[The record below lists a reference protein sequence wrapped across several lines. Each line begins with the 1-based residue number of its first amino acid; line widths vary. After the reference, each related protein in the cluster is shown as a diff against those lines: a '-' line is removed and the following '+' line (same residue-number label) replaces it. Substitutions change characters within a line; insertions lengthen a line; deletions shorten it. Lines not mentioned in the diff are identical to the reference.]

1 MMNEH
6 KNDKS
11 SSLLEEDAT
20 QVESSAVKGETK
32 IDEQG
37 MPLIREDE
45 TSRRILIGLMVL
57 VMMLM
62 MYLLIHHLLSSKKKD
77 AEPQVAEESYS
88 VPQDDISKNAN
99 AAVPVS
105 PIINNS
111 EKSSSAALYNPAQA
125 MAQQQ
130 RLEFIQ
136 AKQKELQERLT
147 APLLIVKNP
156 SENKALNGTTKPLV
170 SGNENTDFM
179 NQVSAQQP
187 DTVQATH
194 LQHLNYLIT
203 QGHLIHA
210 VLESAINSDL
220 PGYIRAEVREPVYAE
235 DGSQVLIP
243 VGSRLIGQYRSGMTQ
258 GQSRVFVVWSR
269 VITPNGVSVNL
280 GSPGVD
286 NLGVAG
292 VDANHI
298 DRHFWAQFGNAIL
311 LSIISA
317 GAANVDV
324 SPNDQYNAAQAYRS
338 AMANSFSDTASQSLK
353 KAGVIA
359 PTLTI
364 QQGRPIMVFV
374 AHDLNFEPAMQQ
386 TSPQWNVF

>member
-1 MMNEH
+1 
-6 KNDKS
+6 
-11 SSLLEEDAT
+11 
-20 QVESSAVKGETK
+20 
-32 IDEQG
+32 
-37 MPLIREDE
+37 
-45 TSRRILIGLMVL
+45 
-57 VMMLM
+57 
-62 MYLLIHHLLSSKKKD
+62 
-77 AEPQVAEESYS
+77 
-88 VPQDDISKNAN
+88 
-99 AAVPVS
+99 
-105 PIINNS
+105 
-111 EKSSSAALYNPAQA
+111 

-136 AKQKELQERLT
+136 AKQKEQQERLT